1 MECPAL
7 SRDETRGGNNTRVGG
22 IAVDILIT
30 GRHVEIPEELRAHV
44 RVRAM
49 KLTRFYD
56 RVHDVEVVFDHESE
70 QFTAELIVRLDRK
83 HTMVT
88 SDIGPEALVLVD
100 RICNKME
107 HQLSKYKEKVRSRK
121 GGVAADGS
129 KTGRAARS
137 KSPRAKRT
145 D

>member
-1 MECPAL
+1 ME
-7 SRDETRGGNNTRVGG
+7 
-22 IAVDILIT
+22 ILIT
-30 GRHVEIPEELRAHV
+30 GRHVDIPEELRAHV
-44 RVRAM
+44 RDRAT

-88 SDIGPEALVLVD
+88 SDVGPDAIVLVD

-107 HQLSKYKEKVRSRK
+107 HQLSKYKQKVRSRK
-121 GGVAADGS
+121 GGIAADGTQSSGVRRS
-129 KTGRAARS
+129 KT
-137 KSPRAKRT
+137 PRARP
-145 D
+145 